1 MHLKLAFS
9 KVYTFVDSW
18 TASNW
23 PCEGLMKG
31 KQGLMKGKQGLMK
44 GKQGFEHETSEC
56 GTFIASIR
64 EVTDLGQNQRAED
77 RAGSLKGRV
86 LAKKRA
92 ISRIADD
99 SEPKSRTIEDLFR
112 ESKY

>member
-9 KVYTFVDSW
+9 KVCTFVHSW

-23 PCEGLMKG
+23 PCE
-31 KQGLMKGKQGLMK
+31 GLMK

-56 GTFIASIR
+56 GTFIVSIR